1 MFIVLTN
8 TRNSKLYI
16 IIALAT
22 ALLVILTFAVV
33 PSIVVSEP
41 GLIPVTG
48 SEAAYAQYLK
58 GEKALYTNAVELDST
73 LWAYRLGEK
82 NLDTHSYRP
91 PLDEC
96 FDVSL
101 SELAECREASQST
114 P

>member
-16 IIALAT
+16 IIALTT
-22 ALLVILTFAVV
+22 ALITILTFAVL

-58 GEKALYTNAVELDST
+58 GEKALYTNAVDLDSA
-73 LWAYRLGEK
+73 LWA
-82 NLDTHSYRP
+82 YRP

-101 SELAECREASQST
+101 SELAECREASQSS